1 LIFGKLKTILKKLN
15 IIHIVRIHRNS
26 HQLENHFPLPGST
39 CMTPSS
45 EHPSTTTIIEESS
58 AESCIDPASFRRNRM
73 EEVKDDGRRPSLPV
87 SSIITNISSEV
98 HYTPIE
104 VVSTA
109 SSLPFTSRIIS
120 SNSLN
125 STLTTTA
132 GSYAASPPTGSGVL
146 YSTIVSSRDGA
157 FSPPSAP
164 IAGGSDYMLMT
175 PNPAVSLAQQVH
187 SGSSSSTS
195 SLKRHTQLEPERKR
209 LAMLGLEEDPFPNL
223 NHPGVASPSS
233 QSSYNPL
240 DEDDTEPSYLL
251 MSPVGS
257 SGGTLPKRGTSTTSA
272 VGIPSSASY
281 HRRTGSSTF
290 RSSSVDIKEDDDTQY
305 VTMSPPVTLG
315 KQSLYNGSDSRR
327 TSSRAASSAASS
339 TLGTS
344 PSAQLTSHINE
355 RLPLFEPL
363 KRSTPTAPSTN
374 DDSGGGYLLMSPV
387 NAENVD
393 KTPRMS
399 LLSEKF
405 RANSVDTSGPPV
417 LRSRDPSSGNRLDAY
432 KRSSLCSED
441 EVPRGWSPTHPGPPP
456 AAQPDYNPI
465 EDYEDYAPPK
475 AAMFQHHHHSQ
486 QPLHLTQRT
495 STSKSNI
502 IPIAQSS
509 ARKTSPASSNSVISG
524 TPNST
529 DGALIAKQAPL
540 VRSSSDDDLMDDV
553 GESSEVD
560 GEDNTGSAIS
570 YSSVVKSRINKP
582 GSRTSNSS
590 LASRGS
596 SSRYIDIPGG
606 GTNKSASSISPNV
619 SGQSSV
625 ASTTNSGLASFLGSI
640 FRGRADSAFRNRSDS
655 VPNRPASDG
664 RRRHRTQSE
673 GENLEGNNP

>member
-1 LIFGKLKTILKKLN
+1 
-15 IIHIVRIHRNS
+15 
-26 HQLENHFPLPGST
+26 
-39 CMTPSS
+39 MTPSS

-87 SSIITNISSEV
+87 SSIITSSEV

-109 SSLPFTSRIIS
+109 SSLPFTSRIS

-125 STLTTTA
+125 NTLTATA

-146 YSTIVSSRDGA
+146 YSTIIGSRDGA
-157 FSPPSAP
+157 FSPPTAP
-164 IAGGSDYMLMT
+164 ISAGGSDYMLMT
-175 PNPAVSLAQQVH
+175 PNPAVSIAQQVH

-195 SLKRHTQLEPERKR
+195 SLKRHAQLEPERKR
-209 LAMLGLEEDPFPNL
+209 LSMLGLEEDPFPNL
-223 NHPGVASPSS
+223 SHPGVTSPSS

-272 VGIPSSASY
+272 VGIPSSSSY

-290 RSSSVDIKEDDDTQY
+290 RSSSVEVKEDDDTQY
-305 VTMSPPVTLG
+305 VTMSPPVMLN
-315 KQSLYNGSDSRR
+315 KQAMYNGSDSRR
-327 TSSRAASSAASS
+327 TSSRGTSSAASS

-344 PSAQLTSHINE
+344 PSAALTSHIGE

-363 KRSTPTAPSTN
+363 KRSTPTASSANEET
-374 DDSGGGYLLMSPV
+374 GGYLLMSPV

-393 KTPRMS
+393 KTPRMAF
-399 LLSEKF
+399 LSEKF
-405 RANSVDTSGPPV
+405 RASSVDTSGPPV
-417 LRSRDPSSGNRLDAY
+417 LRSRDPLSSTRLEAY

-441 EVPRGWSPTHPGPPP
+441 EVPRGWSPTHPGPP

-495 STSKSNI
+495 SKSNV

-509 ARKTSPASSNSVISG
+509 ARRTSPASSSSIISG

-529 DGALIAKQAPL
+529 DGALISKQAPL

-560 GEDNTGSAIS
+560 GEDNTGGAIS
-570 YSSVVKSRINKP
+570 YSAVVKARINKP

-606 GTNKSASSISPNV
+606 GNNKSASSISPNV

-625 ASTTNSGLASFLGSI
+625 ASTTNSGIASFLGSI

-655 VPNRPASDG
+655 VPSRPAGDG